1 MSVEENKATIRL
13 VWKELMRGNLE
24 IIDECFT
31 DDFTRYAHDGTT
43 MDRLAYKNFGDMV
56 LKNIPDFNAAIDEI
70 VAEGNK
76 VAFRMTMTGTEG
88 GKPFVE
94 KETYFARFEGGK
106 IVEYVNLN
114 RRLE

>member
-1 MSVEENKATIRL
+1 MSIEENKATIIHI
-13 VWKELMRGNLE
+13 WNESNRGNLTV
-24 IIDECFT
+24 IDECFA
-31 DDFTRYAHDGTT
+31 DDFVRRAYDGTT

-56 LKNIPDFNAAIDEI
+56 LKNIPDFEAAIDEI